1 MVVSY
6 SSIICQ
12 LSKLNMER
20 RNLTSYRYTNNLNT
34 ELVTSRQ
41 EVESVTM
48 TESTKDSSNVDN
60 GVDKSRGSWSIYFK
74 NRSCRS
80 YSFKENPSVDR
91 FTRQQRRLS
100 DFIGLQNI
108 NVS

>member
-34 ELVTSRQ
+34 ELVPA
-41 EVESVTM
+41 
-48 TESTKDSSNVDN
+48 
-60 GVDKSRGSWSIYFK
+60 G
-74 NRSCRS
+74 
-80 YSFKENPSVDR
+80 
-91 FTRQQRRLS
+91 RRWR
-100 DFIGLQNI
+100 
-108 NVS
+108 VSP